1 MPKPRSIFQLL
12 FLFTP
17 LVALSQ
23 NAAAIVYKI
32 NFLDSEY
39 LNQPTQNKNEFL
51 ESLILDAKDFLKE
64 TSFLLKINGD
74 ESEFKAREQIATK
87 NQNLS
92 KFAYTLVNGD
102 GLYYTNLTDKE
113 TLHQMDAYGSQII
126 LKTSFEY
133 YKWHLTG
140 ESKKIGKYVC
150 YKAVTNR
157 KKTEITAWFTP
168 HIPLR
173 FGPAGF
179 GNLPGLILEL
189 SFDNNLSTIVY
200 YSSQI
205 NFEKDEP
212 IKIKKPTK
220 GKIINQSEF
229 DQMGEKAKENLKR
242 MGN

>member
-1 MPKPRSIFQLL
+1 MKNLLYISIYLIQVSLIAQQS
-12 FLFTP
+12 
-17 LVALSQ
+17 VQ
-23 NAAAIVYKI
+23 VEYKI

-51 ESLILDAKDFLKE
+51 ESLIIDAKDFLKE
-64 TSFLLKINGD
+64 TSFLLKINSN
-74 ESEFKAREQIATK
+74 ESEFKASEHIATK
-87 NQNLS
+87 NQHLS

-102 GLYYTNLTDKE
+102 GLYYTNLTEKE

-126 LKTSFEY
+126 LKTSFDE

-140 ESKKIGKYVC
+140 ESKNIGNYLC
-150 YKAVTNR
+150 YKAVTNL

-168 HIPLR
+168 NIPLR

-189 SFDNNLSTIVY
+189 TFDNNLSTIVY

-205 NFEKDEP
+205 KFEKDKP
-212 IKIKKPTK
+212 LKIEKPTA
-220 GKIINQSEF
+220 GKVINQSEF